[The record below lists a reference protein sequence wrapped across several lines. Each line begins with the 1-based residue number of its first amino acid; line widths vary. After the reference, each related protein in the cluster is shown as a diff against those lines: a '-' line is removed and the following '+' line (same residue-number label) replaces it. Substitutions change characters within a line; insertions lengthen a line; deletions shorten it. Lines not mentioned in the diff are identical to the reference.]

1 MSLSNKIK
9 DIIGISTLDT
19 IYKTITFHDLLIA
32 ASPKIQL
39 CKVKRLRKKQEQLI
53 ERLKQKET
61 YNVLFFLQ
69 SPAVWKYDTLYRLM
83 ESSAIFRPT
92 VVISPYN
99 VHLIYDK
106 DECFEVMHKAETF
119 AKQMG
124 YRYLSAYDFD
134 KNKWLDVKKIIQPD
148 IVFFAKPYK
157 DTLPKY
163 HLYNYLDCLTMY
175 APYGITC
182 IDIYRTNYNLPFN
195 NLLWKFLVETD
206 FHKHFS
212 EQYSLCKGDCA
223 VVIGA
228 LGEECLMQSDYLP
241 NDVWKSQ
248 DKTKKRIIWA
258 PHHTVDYLFNF
269 SNFLVYCEEM
279 FRIADKYKDQVQ
291 IAFKPHPVL
300 KFKLINLWGKE
311 KTDNY
316 YQRWAELDNGQI
328 AEGDYMDLFL
338 TSDAMIHDCAS
349 FTAEYLYTNK
359 PLLFMVR
366 DENVEKH
373 WNTFGK
379 KCFEQHYHATNI
391 DQIEHFIE
399 DVVIN
404 EKDTMKEQ
412 REQFYSEYLYPK
424 DGIMPSQ
431 KIYNLL
437 TDTLG
442 K

>member
-1 MSLSNKIK
+1 MTIFNKIK
-9 DIIGISTLDT
+9 DSAGISILDA
-19 IYKTITFHDLLIA
+19 IYKAIIFHDTLIA
-32 ASPKIQL
+32 AFPRLQM
-39 CKVKRLRKKQEQLI
+39 CKVKAIRKKQEQI
-53 ERLKQKET
+53 ITSFSNKKQ

-83 ESSAIFRPT
+83 ESSSIFKPT

-99 VHLIYDK
+99 VHVIYDK
-106 DECFEVMHKAETF
+106 NEYFNVMHQAEEF
-119 AKQMG
+119 AKKMG
-124 YRYLSAYDFD
+124 YNYLSAYDY
-134 KNKWLDVKKIIQPD
+134 KHNKWLDVKNILHPN

-163 HLYNYLDCLTMY
+163 HLYNYTDCLTLY

-182 IDIYRTNYNLPFN
+182 IDIFRTNYNLPFN
-195 NLLWKFLVETD
+195 NILWRFLVETD

-212 EQYSLCKGDCA
+212 EQYSLCKGDNTI
-223 VVIGA
+223 VVGA
-228 LGEECLMQSDYLP
+228 LGEEKLMLP
-241 NDVWKSQ
+241 SYQPQDIWKQ
-248 DKTKKRIIWA
+248 QEKKKKRIIWA

-269 SNFLVYCEEM
+269 SNFLVYCDEM
-279 FRIADKYKDQVQ
+279 FRIANKYKDHIQ

-311 KTDNY
+311 KTEAY
-316 YQRWAELDNGQI
+316 YQQWAELDNGQI

-349 FTAEYLYTNK
+349 FTAEYLYTQK
-359 PLLFMVR
+359 PVLFMVR

-373 WNTFGK
+373 WNRFGK

-391 DQIEHFIE
+391 NQIEHFIE

-404 EKDTMKEQ
+404 GNDTMKEQ
-412 REQFYSEYLYPK
+412 REQFFKDYLYPK
-424 DGIMPSQ
+424 DGVMPSQ

-437 TDTLG
+437 TETLG